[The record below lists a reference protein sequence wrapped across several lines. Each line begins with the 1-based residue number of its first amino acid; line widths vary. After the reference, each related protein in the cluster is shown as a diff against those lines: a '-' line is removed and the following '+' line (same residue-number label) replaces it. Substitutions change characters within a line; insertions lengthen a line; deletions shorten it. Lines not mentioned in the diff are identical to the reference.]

1 MIRST
6 DDTPMTVAE
15 QYASALGSTNLRMQ
29 DRRGAVDVI
38 AAAGSLVHGDGSGGG
53 RMTREHFDA
62 SFATALLR
70 LRIEYDLIRGEH
82 RIAAEQLRAAEA
94 DAKSQKDLRAKDGKP
109 IPGPAGADGQPT
121 TAAQRAEQILG
132 DAEKAATAAHAMILL
147 SMSTLRLT
155 REMMGHFALRE
166 AKALKFNRPIAAI
179 FSIAGQVLDVHIA
192 PTCRFCAGR
201 GFNGLLS
208 KGERPTACRECKGSG
223 MRRDAIGKSDDDRL
237 FGSKLLMAMDALV
250 ASAERELARKR
261 ASARETKALINTA
274 EAQAVRG

>member
-82 RIAAEQLRAAEA
+82 RMADEQMRAAEA
-94 DAKSQKDLRAKDGKP
+94 AAKSQKDPKDFTGPLALGARASD
-109 IPGPAGADGQPT
+109 
-121 TAAQRAEQILG
+121 RAEQILE
-132 DAEKAATAAHAMILL
+132 DAAKAATAAHAMILL